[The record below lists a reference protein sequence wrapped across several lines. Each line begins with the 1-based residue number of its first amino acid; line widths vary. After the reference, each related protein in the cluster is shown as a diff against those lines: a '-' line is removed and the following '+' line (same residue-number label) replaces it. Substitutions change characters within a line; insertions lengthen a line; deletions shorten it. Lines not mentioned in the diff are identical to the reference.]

1 MGTPVPTAVLSPLTE
16 LQRHREER
24 NMNELKNAQPI
35 PIFAGSGVAAPAVS
49 EDKQPSAIGSLS
61 GIFFEPAPVFASF
74 RQRPRFLLAACI
86 IAITLS
92 FSTALIYERLGVDN
106 ILRAQLERSATNI
119 SAEQKEKIIEMQTRP
134 VMKAIGFISPIV
146 SLTIIFAAGGA
157 LYLLGVLAFGGSLSY
172 RQALSVWVYSSFP
185 PAILAVLINVVVL
198 FLKSPSDIDLAR
210 AGTGLARANLGVF
223 LDAAAHPV
231 LTTAASA
238 IDLFALYGLV
248 LAIVGLHKVARIS
261 PAKASAI
268 AGSIWVIS
276 CIARIGVSA
285 LSNAAMS

>member
-1 MGTPVPTAVLSPLTE
+1 
-16 LQRHREER
+16 
-24 NMNELKNAQPI
+24 MNELKNAQPI

-49 EDKQPSAIGSLS
+49 EDNPPSAIGSLS
-61 GIFFEPAPVFASF
+61 GIFFEPARTFASF
-74 RQRPRFLLAACI
+74 RQQPRFLLAACI
-86 IAITLS
+86 IAIALS
-92 FSTALIYERLGVDN
+92 FTTALIFQRLGVDN
-106 ILRAQLERSATNI
+106 ILRAQLDRSAANI
-119 SAEQKEKIIEMQTRP
+119 TAEQKEKIIEMQTRP

-146 SLTIIFAAGGA
+146 TLTIIFAAGGA
-157 LYLLGVLAFGGSLSY
+157 LYLLGVLALGGSISY
-172 RQALSVWVYSSFP
+172 RQALSVWVYSTFP
-185 PAILAVLINVVVL
+185 GEIVALALNVVVL
-198 FLKSPSDIDLAR
+198 FIKSPSDIDVAR
-210 AGTGLARANLGVF
+210 AGTGLVHANLGLF
-223 LDAAAHPV
+223 FDAAAHPV
-231 LTTAASA
+231 LTTAASS